1 MTTDLILKQ
10 SALTAYYLITF
21 PSQASLEFFYCSS
34 VPPKDFSRI
43 TLQTT
48 TQTDKERSEKKIE
61 RERESG
67 KENDRVRENIGL
79 IYITC
84 LFQSNMAIHQRGF
97 QWQAITR
104 PADSSACCWRPFRPR
119 PQNNP
124 WKQYLYIYYIFT
136 QYLPRCKTISYL
148 TINSPMLFFFY
159 PSPCLIPAP
168 PTLNLSA
175 CFLLCFLFSNG
186 VFFFFASSVPQF
198 NFYIFF
204 SEKIPSP
211 PSFFCL
217 LYR

>member
-148 TINSPMLFFFY
+148 TINSPMLFFFLSLTMSY
-159 PSPCLIPAP
+159 SSPTNTEPLCL
-168 PTLNLSA
+168 LSS
-175 CFLLCFLFSNG
+175 LLSFFKWC
-186 VFFFFASSVPQF
+186 FFFASSVPQF

>member
-1 MTTDLILKQ
+1 MIEQDFLNYLLDMTTDL

-34 VPPKDFSRI
+34 VPPKDISRI

-48 TQTDKERSEKKIE
+48 TQTHKERREVKIE

-148 TINSPMLFFFY
+148 TINSPMLFFF
-159 PSPCLIPAP
+159 IPHHV
-168 PTLNLSA
+168 
-175 CFLLCFLFSNG
+175 LFQPHQHWTSLPAFFFAFFFQM
-186 VFFFFASSVPQF
+186 VFFFCLFCAS
-198 NFYIFF
+198 I
-204 SEKIPSP
+204 
-211 PSFFCL
+211 
-217 LYR
+217 